1 MGISKHI
8 CSFHCRDKCPGQKEC
23 DSAIDGLNA
32 TINQLDQA
40 ILSAM
45 NQQLHPNASS
55 SLQGFQEQLLQAVGD
70 IGEHVKPIATA
81 AKGEAEKLGHQV
93 TAMCNVFPSLAGA
106 AIGAASKTTSSQLQI
121 SLLEQTKTV
130 TESALQLVYAAKEA
144 GGNTKSTAVH
154 GKVDEA
160 AILVQ
165 TAVSELTQ
173 TLEKAGSETGIITGR
188 WGLHTGGWSLRSGGS
203 VSRVV
208 GGAI

>member
-1 MGISKHI
+1 
-8 CSFHCRDKCPGQKEC
+8 
-23 DSAIDGLNA
+23 
-32 TINQLDQA
+32 
-40 ILSAM
+40 M